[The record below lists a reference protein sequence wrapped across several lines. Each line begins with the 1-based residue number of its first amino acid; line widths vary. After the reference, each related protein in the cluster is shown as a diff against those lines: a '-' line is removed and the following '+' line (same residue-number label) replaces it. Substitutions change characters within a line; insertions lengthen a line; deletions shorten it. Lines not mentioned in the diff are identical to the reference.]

1 MRSAEEELIPAR
13 SVPAPTAEEAI
24 PAIPGAAGKNRSRPA
39 AAPVRTGV
47 VRPFVP
53 ADTAWSTTLVQ
64 TTDAFGALEPEW
76 SALLDECAAANVFLS
91 HEWLHSWWTAYRPA
105 AELAL
110 VVLRARG
117 RVRAIAPLMIE
128 TRRRGGLACRVLR
141 FVGDGTGETD
151 HVGFVL
157 ARADRAA
164 TLPRLLAAIDAL
176 DWDVAEFNQVPEGSE
191 TADALRDWAERQRL
205 RPAVERAPCPV
216 RRLPARFDDVLASLP
231 SRLRTSVRS
240 STKKLQQKHAV
251 GLGLV
256 TEEDE
261 LPAALETF
269 FANHASRWQGKG
281 QAGAFADA
289 RRCAFY
295 ARLSPRLLRR
305 GWLRFYALTL
315 DGRAVAQQY
324 CFAVDGTV
332 MLLQEGFDF
341 AHATDNVGNVLRAKV
356 FEHLIAS
363 GAACY
368 DFLAGT
374 SRHKQSW
381 SDGVVYD
388 LRIRCGRRSLKGWL
402 FHAVPCHVERAK
414 DALRPWRDRLRRR
427 ARDESSAA
435 AVAPSKGEPS

>member
-1 MRSAEEELIPAR
+1 LNSATSQASASI
-13 SVPAPTAEEAI
+13 
-24 PAIPGAAGKNRSRPA
+24 AASSRGSA
-39 AAPVRTGV
+39 AV
-47 VRPFVP
+47 
-53 ADTAWSTTLVQ
+53 D
-64 TTDAFGALEPEW
+64 
-76 SALLDECAAANVFLS
+76 
-91 HEWLHSWWTAYRPA
+91 
-105 AELAL
+105 
-110 VVLRARG
+110 
-117 RVRAIAPLMIE
+117 
-128 TRRRGGLACRVLR
+128 
-141 FVGDGTGETD
+141 
-151 HVGFVL
+151 
-157 ARADRAA
+157 
-164 TLPRLLAAIDAL
+164 
-176 DWDVAEFNQVPEGSE
+176 
-191 TADALRDWAERQRL
+191 
-205 RPAVERAPCPV
+205 RAPCPV

-305 GWLRFYALTL
+305 GWLRFFALTL

-341 AHATDNVGNVLRAKV
+341 AHAADNVGNVLRAKV

-363 GAACY
+363 GATCY

-381 SDGVVYD
+381 SDGVVHD
-388 LRIRCGRRSLKGWL
+388 LRIRCARRSLKGWL

-414 DALRPWRDRLRRR
+414 DALRPWSDRLRRR
-427 ARDESSAA
+427 APGEGSAA